1 MSRLIAGRLKG
12 SISSM
17 WSAIS
22 PILID
27 RGSGWTMSRKG
38 PVMRNVAMKVFAM
51 SSSAAMRGLM

>member
-1 MSRLIAGRLKG
+1 
-12 SISSM
+12 M